1 MWEPRENLA
10 NAKDLVERFEEEY
23 GEKSRWAR
31 KEDHREFH
39 RGKLLERY
47 TAKILYGQDNKRFDQ
62 EYWGQLERNWRCWK
76 GTQRRRILET
86 IQEEEEEQEMERP
99 RIEEQDKYYKW
110 PLTDL

>member
-31 KEDHREFH
+31 KEDHREFL

-47 TAKILYGQDNKRFDQ
+47 TAKILYG
-62 EYWGQLERNWRCWK
+62 
-76 GTQRRRILET
+76 
-86 IQEEEEEQEMERP
+86 
-99 RIEEQDKYYKW
+99 
-110 PLTDL
+110 